1 MRHGSCG
8 VIEGLKAI
16 LLDQAANA
24 DIAITGEM
32 KKMFRHTARVK
43 AARINQSIAADEE
56 ITALNKIGRD
66 FYDFLTEI
74 EHAPKGGP
82 HPPLI
87 TQY

>member
-56 ITALNKIGRD
+56 ITAPNKKIDLYKDLMFR
-66 FYDFLTEI
+66 TKNI
-74 EHAPKGGP
+74 KGERK
-82 HPPLI
+82 
-87 TQY
+87 